1 MEFGIAQL
9 MVPPHIHQWLIGYHA
24 PEVIETKKQT
34 QKYDVYNFGVLLLE
48 MLIGKAL
55 LRSDLDPR

>member
-1 MEFGIAQL
+1 LPNLWSHLIFI
-9 MVPPHIHQWLIGYHA
+9 IGYHA